1 MDNDILNENDL
12 DVSLEGVNFERFY
25 LDHGIRTTSQLIS
38 LRNSNKNEG
47 FEIPLNTTI
56 HFTTR
61 DTGGLGIDPSD
72 NLIANAGNR
81 IAADWIGFYEGDTL
95 GGPVKLQRLLTTEI
109 KRFISKN
116 KSFRYAKLESGLL
129 AMPMIPYVISY
140 SSIDSSYRYR
150 SSLGMGLFRRY
161 NYFNTV
167 FVNVAKELSNSK
179 RFQFISVD
187 IPSKLLSVTKLNEIE
202 VEWVKNKDKPLP
214 LGERFQKFLDSDGRF
229 LIFQLWLWCG
239 ENKDLSI
246 FSRIPEEEY
255 NRVSLLFWSDKT
267 YNVLSLAKLNSWI
280 KRKGETTGTF
290 DSGKAKKIVLRM
302 FMSLQQ
308 TQTFGEDVDL
318 VDEEVL
324 AELEGGENKSD
335 SKDSK
340 EKSPTRKNLDDPR
353 LDENLHANIDTRG
366 LLDKGLTLDIK
377 KIAKVTGSEVESLST
392 AIDNPDQLPDLATD
406 EIDKDLAQLEVLD
419 AQSELAEL
427 EEERLY
433 VAYKPRTNTHTENID
448 AIADDLAVRGLLSAA
463 ELRRAK
469 TLGRRFEVI
478 DSPYDPNQK
487 LNEFSV
493 IDPEELKIGE
503 KNKLIEGELNGVFDE
518 SMLNYALKEFDTRY
532 INSVLERDIVNAV
545 LHAQQAGIA
554 VTDMSLERTDT
565 YLGSYN
571 TLSVQLT
578 PVYGQPTTVKIPY
591 PVISEDGI
599 MRVSGVKYRTKK
611 QRVDA
616 PIRKVS
622 ATQVALT
629 SYISKMFVER
639 TERVAFNFSNW
650 LCREINQASIGENTS
665 ISEIIYSKVFTPDYK
680 LPRSYCAIAKKMSS
694 FKFGNYRM
702 YFDYNRI
709 EQNFPAEVLAKF
721 DRSKYVPISY
731 IEKTDANLILVLD
744 EDDNLH
750 GIYPALNKIEPLGKL
765 ADFLKLDSSSAP
777 VDYAEVKL
785 YGKNIPVGIL
795 LSHQIGFG
803 NLLKT
808 VGVTYRSER
817 RGSRYELNNNEFAV
831 RFEDEVLIFNRDDNK
846 ATLLFN
852 GFNRVKTTINKMS
865 RYSLDSKDGYSRILE
880 ALDIPLRH
888 AKQYGYLFSSWI
900 DPITRE
906 ALIDMSEPTDLVYLF
921 LSAIDKLADDQY
933 KDANGITDTI
943 IRGYERIPGMVHA
956 ELSKAIRQYVS
967 APMSK
972 NSKIELN
979 PKAVWFAIL
988 QDETTAPIEESN
1000 PIHAIKEKEVVVFR
1014 GAGGRSA
1021 QSMTA
1026 QHRQY
1031 GQDSVG
1037 VISEANVDNGAVGTI
1052 TYLTA
1057 DPNIKSLRGRPEP
1070 LTDLTNPEKTKLQ
1083 STAMLISAGSDTDD

>member
-1 MDNDILNENDL
+1 MQVDIYNENDL
-12 DVSLEGVNFERFY
+12 EVSLEGVYFERFY

-38 LRNSNKNEG
+38 LRNSNKNEA
-47 FEIPLNTTI
+47 FEIPLNTTV
-56 HFTTR
+56 HFTAR
-61 DTGGLGIDPSD
+61 DTGGIGIDPSD
-72 NLIANAGNR
+72 NLIANAGER
-81 IAADWIGFYEGDTL
+81 ILSDWIGFYEGETL
-95 GGPVKLQRLLTTEI
+95 GGPVKLQRLLTTEV

-116 KSFRYAKLESGLL
+116 KRFRYSKLEPGLVG
-129 AMPMIPYVISY
+129 MPMIPYVISY
-140 SSIDSSYRYR
+140 SSIDVSYRYR
-150 SSLGMGLFRRY
+150 AALGMGLFRRY

-167 FVNVAKELSNSK
+167 CVNVAKQLKDTK
-179 RFQFISVD
+179 RVQFISVD
-187 IPSKLLSVTKLNEIE
+187 IPSRLLSVTKLNELE
-202 VEWVKNKDKPLP
+202 AEWVKNRNKPLP
-214 LGERFQKFLDSDGRF
+214 LNERLQKYIDNDGRF

-239 ENKDLSI
+239 ENRDLSI

-255 NRVSLLFWSDKT
+255 ERVSLLFWADKT
-267 YNVLSLAKLNSWI
+267 YNLLNLGKLNSWI
-280 KRKGETTGTF
+280 KRKDNSSGVF
-290 DSGKAKKIVLRM
+290 DEVKAKKIILRM

-308 TQTFGEDVDL
+308 TNTVGEDVEL

-324 AELEGGENKSD
+324 EEMSGEDTSSKDNKS
-335 SKDSK
+335 
-340 EKSPTRKNLDDPR
+340 KSPTRKNLNDPR
-353 LDENLHANIDTRG
+353 LEENLHANIDTRG
-366 LLDKGLTLDIK
+366 LLDKGLTLDIQ
-377 KIAKVTGSEVESLST
+377 KISKEPDTGFETNPTDGKTNDDYNELVGAEV
-392 AIDNPDQLPDLATD
+392 
-406 EIDKDLAQLEVLD
+406 DKDLAQLEILD
-419 AQSELAEL
+419 VQNDIDEL
-427 EEERLY
+427 EEDRAY
-433 VAYKPRTNTHTENID
+433 VVYKPKAVSHTDAID
-448 AIADDLAVRGLLSAA
+448 AMADDLANKGLLSAA

-478 DSPYDPNQK
+478 DSPYDETLK

-503 KNKLIEGELNGVFDE
+503 KNRLIETKLNGVFDE
-518 SMLNYALKEFDTRY
+518 SMMHYALKEFDQRY
-532 INSVLERDIVNAV
+532 INSVMDRDIVNAV
-545 LHAQQAGIA
+545 LHAQQAGVA

-578 PVYGQPTTVKIPY
+578 PIYGQPTTVKIPY
-591 PVISEDGI
+591 PVINEDGI

-611 QRVDA
+611 QRADG

-622 ATQVALT
+622 PTQVAMT

-639 TERVAFNFSNW
+639 TDRVAFDYANW
-650 LCREINQASIGENTS
+650 LTREINKASIGDNTT
-665 ISEIIYSKVFTPDYK
+665 ISEIVYSKVFTPDYK

-694 FKFGNYRM
+694 FKYGKNKL

-709 EQNFPAEVLAKF
+709 EQNFPAEVLEKI
-721 DRSKYVPISY
+721 DRTKYVPIGY
-731 IEKTDANLILVLD
+731 TEQDDANLVIVMD
-744 EDDNLH
+744 ADDNLH
-750 GIYPALNKIEPLGKL
+750 GIYPALKKIEPLGRL
-765 ADFLKLDSSSAP
+765 PDFLKLDMSVAP
-777 VDYAEVKL
+777 VDFAEVKL
-785 YGKNIPVGIL
+785 YGKKIPVGIL
-795 LSHQIGFG
+795 LAWQIGLG

-808 VGVTYRSER
+808 TGVKYRVEK
-817 RGSRYELNNNEFAV
+817 RGTRYDISSHEFAV
-831 RFEDEVLIFNRDDNK
+831 RFEDEVLIFSRDDNV

-852 GFNRVKTTINKMS
+852 GFNRVKTTINKIS
-865 RYSLDSKDGYSRILE
+865 RFSLDNQDGYSRILE
-880 ALDIPLRH
+880 SMDVPLRH
-888 AKQYGYLFSSWI
+888 TKNYTYLFNSWV

-906 ALIDMSEPTDLVYLF
+906 SLIEMNEPTDLVYLF

-933 KDANGITDTI
+933 KDANGITGTV
-943 IRGYERIPGMVHA
+943 IRGYERIPGMIHA

-972 NSKIELN
+972 NSKIEMN

-1026 QHRQY
+1026 QHRQF
-1031 GQDSVG
+1031 GEDSIG

-1057 DPNIKSLRGRPEP
+1057 DPNIKSLRGKPEP
-1070 LTDLTNPEKTKLQ
+1070 LTDLTNVERTKLQ
-1083 STAMLISAGSDTDD
+1083 STSMLISPGSDTDD